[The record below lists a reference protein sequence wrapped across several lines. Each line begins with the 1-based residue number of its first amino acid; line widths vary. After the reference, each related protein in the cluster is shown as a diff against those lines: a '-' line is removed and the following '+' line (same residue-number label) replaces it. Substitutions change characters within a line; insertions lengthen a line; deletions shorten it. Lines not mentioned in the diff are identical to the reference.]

1 MSSAEKRASWEPEW
15 FGPEQVHTVVVAFPD
30 VYGRLMGKRL
40 TREHFV
46 KNVATTGMHACDYLL
61 TVDIE
66 MNPLP
71 GFALASWE
79 QGYGDFHAQV
89 DLDTLRPVPWVD
101 GTAIV
106 LCDLVHEDGRP
117 VVEAPRQ
124 VLAGQLERLAAQGLG
139 AQMGSELEFFLF
151 EGSYRSAVER
161 NFRDLTPSSD
171 YLIDYHVMQTT
182 RDEEI
187 LRRLRND
194 MCAAGI
200 IVEGSK
206 GEWGKG
212 QYEVN
217 LLYTEAREMADRH
230 VLYKNGAKE
239 IASQHDR
246 SLTFMAKWAA
256 DEAGNSFHLHCSL
269 WDTEAQE
276 NRFWDAS
283 AEQPSALFRQ
293 FLGGLLRYGRELT
306 YFFAPTVNAYKRYQ
320 PSSWAPTSLVWAHDN
335 RTCGYRVIGRGNTLR
350 IENRTPGADANPYL
364 AFAATVAAGLQ
375 GMEEK
380 LDCGEPYRGN
390 AYTDAAL
397 TRLPETLDESA
408 DLLAA
413 SQMARAA
420 FGDTVIDFYVH
431 TARQESLAFRN
442 AVTDWERV
450 RYFER
455 I

>member
-1 MSSAEKRASWEPEW
+1 
-15 FGPEQVHTVVVAFPD
+15 
-30 VYGRLMGKRL
+30 
-40 TREHFV
+40 
-46 KNVATTGMHACDYLL
+46 
-61 TVDIE
+61 
-66 MNPLP
+66 
-71 GFALASWE
+71 
-79 QGYGDFHAQV
+79 
-89 DLDTLRPVPWVD
+89 
-101 GTAIV
+101 
-106 LCDLVHEDGRP
+106 
-117 VVEAPRQ
+117 
-124 VLAGQLERLAAQGLG
+124 
-139 AQMGSELEFFLF
+139 
-151 EGSYRSAVER
+151 
-161 NFRDLTPSSD
+161 
-171 YLIDYHVMQTT
+171 
-182 RDEEI
+182 
-187 LRRLRND
+187 
-194 MCAAGI
+194 
-200 IVEGSK
+200 
-206 GEWGKG
+206 
-212 QYEVN
+212 
-217 LLYTEAREMADRH
+217 
-230 VLYKNGAKE
+230 
-239 IASQHDR
+239 
-246 SLTFMAKWAA
+246 MAKWAA